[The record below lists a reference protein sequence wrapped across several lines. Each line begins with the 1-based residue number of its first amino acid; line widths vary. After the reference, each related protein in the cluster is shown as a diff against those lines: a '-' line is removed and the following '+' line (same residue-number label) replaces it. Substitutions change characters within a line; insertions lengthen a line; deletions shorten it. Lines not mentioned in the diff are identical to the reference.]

1 MTKKQHYMTRPE
13 RDQLEAL
20 LRAKLPVAQI
30 ARQLGFCRQ
39 TIYNEMAR
47 GRYLHTVDYRDV
59 ERYSADKGQAVH
71 DYNQTAKGRPLKIG
85 KDRAFADFLE
95 KKMLG
100 IQGDGKTDRRKRY
113 SPGAALAAA
122 RKEGFTTSVCVSTLY
137 SYIDKRVFLCLS
149 NKDLWEKGRRKK
161 RGYRPV
167 RRVAHPLLPSISD
180 RPESIGQRKEYGHQE
195 MDLVVGKAGSKGVLL
210 TLTERKT
217 LREQIFLLQNKKAAT
232 VRAVFD
238 KLETEEPD
246 FSRHFRSLTTDNG
259 PEFLRYEELRRSI
272 RGGERFAV
280 YYCHSY
286 AAWEKGRNE
295 NQNRMIRRWFPKG
308 TDFSKVSLDEVRE
321 CQDWMN
327 GYPRRSLGW
336 LSPEEAFRSISST

>member
-1 MTKKQHYMTRPE
+1 MTKKQHYIRKSE

-122 RKEGFTTSVCVSTLY
+122 RREGFTTTSNNF
-137 SYIDKRVFLCLS
+137 FLPLS
-149 NKDLWEKGRRKK
+149 
-161 RGYRPV
+161 
-167 RRVAHPLLPSISD
+167 
-180 RPESIGQRKEYGHQE
+180 
-195 MDLVVGKAGSKGVLL
+195 
-210 TLTERKT
+210 
-217 LREQIFLLQNKKAAT
+217 
-232 VRAVFD
+232 
-238 KLETEEPD
+238 
-246 FSRHFRSLTTDNG
+246 
-259 PEFLRYEELRRSI
+259 
-272 RGGERFAV
+272 
-280 YYCHSY
+280 
-286 AAWEKGRNE
+286 
-295 NQNRMIRRWFPKG
+295 
-308 TDFSKVSLDEVRE
+308 
-321 CQDWMN
+321 
-327 GYPRRSLGW
+327 
-336 LSPEEAFRSISST
+336 LSPTTSPSSFLPI

>member
-122 RKEGFTTSVCVSTLY
+122 RKEGFTTSVCV
-137 SYIDKRVFLCLS
+137 RVL
-149 NKDLWEKGRRKK
+149 
-161 RGYRPV
+161 
-167 RRVAHPLLPSISD
+167 
-180 RPESIGQRKEYGHQE
+180 
-195 MDLVVGKAGSKGVLL
+195 GSM
-210 TLTERKT
+210 R
-217 LREQIFLLQNKKAAT
+217 
-232 VRAVFD
+232 
-238 KLETEEPD
+238 
-246 FSRHFRSLTTDNG
+246 
-259 PEFLRYEELRRSI
+259 
-272 RGGERFAV
+272 
-280 YYCHSY
+280 
-286 AAWEKGRNE
+286 
-295 NQNRMIRRWFPKG
+295 
-308 TDFSKVSLDEVRE
+308 
-321 CQDWMN
+321 
-327 GYPRRSLGW
+327 
-336 LSPEEAFRSISST
+336 